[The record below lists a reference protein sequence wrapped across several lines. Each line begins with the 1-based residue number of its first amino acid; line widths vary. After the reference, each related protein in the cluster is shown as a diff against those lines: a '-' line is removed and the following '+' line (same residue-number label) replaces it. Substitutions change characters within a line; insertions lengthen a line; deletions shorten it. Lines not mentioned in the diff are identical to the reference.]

1 MRKDVHSV
9 LKVRS
14 SRNTS
19 VIQNTA
25 DIVIRRPWL
34 EKPGRL
40 AFLLL
45 LPAIIII
52 FGVLLYPMVSS
63 LLMSFTRLNL
73 ANLSDRGFVG
83 LANYAAALSNP
94 SFRAALWR
102 TLYFALMTV
111 PVEISLGLGIA
122 LLLNQNFVGRGF
134 VRGLIILP
142 WALPYVVNGIM
153 WKWIYD
159 ANYGAL
165 NALLSQLGLIDG
177 YRIWL
182 GDPVTAFH
190 LVILA
195 NIWKETPVA
204 VILILAAL
212 QAIPKELYEAATVDG
227 ARGFRSFWRITV
239 PLLRPVLAV
248 TAIVKTVWA
257 VKEFDLIYIITRGGP
272 ADATNVVTYYTY
284 LNTFKF
290 LNVGYGS
297 ALAFILT
304 IAALLLALVYV
315 RVLSSENIE
324 Y

>member
-1 MRKDVHSV
+1 MSGRAPSFLTKRTRDSFPGPAI
-9 LKVRS
+9 RS
-14 SRNTS
+14 
-19 VIQNTA
+19 
-25 DIVIRRPWL
+25 PWL
-34 EKPGRL
+34 ETPGRL

-45 LPAIIII
+45 LPANVII
-52 FGVLLYPMVSS
+52 FGTLLYPMASS
-63 LLMSFTRLNL
+63 LVMSFMKLNL
-73 ANLSDRGFVG
+73 LSPWDRGFVG
-83 LANYAAALSNP
+83 LSNYIEALASP
-94 SFRAALWR
+94 SFRAALGR
-102 TLYFALMTV
+102 TVYFAVMTV
-111 PVEISLGLGIA
+111 PVEITLGLGIA
-122 LLLNQNFVGRGF
+122 ILLNQNFVGRGF

-165 NALLSQLGLIDG
+165 NALLTQLGIIDG

-182 GDPVTAFH
+182 GDPATAFH

-212 QAIPKELYEAATVDG
+212 QSIPKELYEAATVDG
-227 ARGFRSFWRITV
+227 ARGFQSFLHVTL

-248 TAIVKTVWA
+248 TAVIKTVWA
-257 VKEFDLIYIITRGGP
+257 IKEFDLIYIITRGGP

-290 LNVGYGS
+290 LNFGYGS
-297 ALAFILT
+297 ALAYILT
-304 IAALLLALVYV
+304 AAALLLALLYLKA
-315 RVLSSENIE
+315 LSTESTE